1 MGEPMGI
8 EYGVGWINR
17 DDDIGRRASWDK
29 NRGEGYGRVTN
40 SGDGGKRWK
49 CACRMECVDQ

>member
-1 MGEPMGI
+1 MGI

-29 NRGEGYGRVTN
+29 IAVK
-40 SGDGGKRWK
+40 DMGG
-49 CACRMECVDQ
+49 